1 MELRVINPPELY
13 EPVGYSQ
20 IVTVAGGTTVYIA
33 GQVSFDESG
42 ALVGEGDLAAQAEG
56 AYANLGLALAAVD
69 GGAGKRGAHL
79 HLRGRLRRLDAAR
92 AQGCKGG
99 LLRRQLA
106 APSTLFGV
114 SALAMAEIRDGGDP
128 RWRRSS
134 SRSTRWPSSTEDRLH
149 PSVPQPRKSAIR
161 CRPSTRSSSPR
172 ANENLAYPGAPN
184 ASPGTNAILRRSSR
198 IEASSMLVAAV
209 AP

>member
-106 APSTLFGV
+106 GTQHPVRRLSPG
-114 SALAMAEIRDGGDP
+114 DGGDP
-128 RWRRSS
+128 RWRRSAM
-134 SRSTRWPSSTEDRLH
+134 PE
-149 PSVPQPRKSAIR
+149 
-161 CRPSTRSSSPR
+161 
-172 ANENLAYPGAPN
+172 
-184 ASPGTNAILRRSSR
+184 IL
-198 IEASSMLVAAV
+198 IEIDAV
-209 AP
+209 AVVD